1 MSEESKQEFSWYP
14 EGGNCQGI
22 YDSIEEALIDAVD
35 MYENGDGPFDDEDA
49 PALIH
54 VGPAGYFSF
63 ESICD
68 DIVDFIMCRINDAG
82 EEYVNG
88 IDDHD
93 IFSYHLT
100 PLFKERLLNLLQDGV
115 NIRPYFVCRAVKSYD
130 LSLKK
135 FV

>member
-1 MSEESKQEFSWYP
+1 MSEESKQKFSWYP
-14 EGGNCQGI
+14 EDGNCQGI
-22 YDSIEEALIDAVD
+22 YDSIDEALLEAVD
-35 MYENGDGPFDDEDA
+35 MYENGDGPFDDEDT
-49 PALIH
+49 PSLIH
-54 VGPAGYFSF
+54 VGPAGYFPF

-68 DIVDFIMCRINDAG
+68 DIVDFIMGRINDVG

-88 IDDHD
+88 ISDHD
-93 IFSYHLT
+93 IFSYHLA

-115 NIRPYFVCRAVKSYD
+115 SIRPYFVCRAVKSYD